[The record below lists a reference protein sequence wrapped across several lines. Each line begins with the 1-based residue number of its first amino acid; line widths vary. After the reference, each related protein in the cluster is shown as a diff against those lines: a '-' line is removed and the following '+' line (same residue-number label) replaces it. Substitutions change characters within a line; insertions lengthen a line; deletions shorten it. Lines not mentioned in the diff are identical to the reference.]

1 MNLIPDKVGGSKKQY
16 MWLGGLVVVL
26 IGVYFMNREPSSP
39 APAVPSASTSTTSI
53 KQPSGFT
60 KPPSISRQG
69 PVVPDS
75 SGPKLATRS
84 GHRADDFRPS
94 IKLPEGTDV
103 TKIDPRL
110 KTELLAKL
118 QKIPL
123 EGGAR
128 SVFDWG
134 QAPVPPP
141 PPVAKIDPRVLE
153 ETKKKA
159 DEALAYQK
167 EHPVKPIPP
176 PIPLKFYGYANRLS
190 GPARQAFFLDGDD
203 IQIKSEND
211 VIRGR
216 YKIIRIGIN
225 SATVEDLQ
233 SHDQQTL
240 PLVAEMNT

>member
-1 MNLIPDKVGGSKKQY
+1 

-26 IGVYFMNREPSSP
+26 VVVYFINREPSTP
-39 APAVPSASTSTTSI
+39 AATQPATSV
-53 KQPSGFT
+53 KL
-60 KPPSISRQG
+60 PPIARQQA
-69 PVVPDS
+69 VVPETS

-84 GHRADDFRPS
+84 GRRADDFRPS
-94 IKLPEGTDV
+94 IKLPEGIDI
-103 TKIDPRL
+103 TKIDPTL

-118 QKIPL
+118 QKVPL

-141 PPVAKIDPRVLE
+141 PPVAKIDPKVLE
-153 ETKKKA
+153 EQKKKA
-159 DEALAYQK
+159 DEQVAYAK
-167 EHPVKPIPP
+167 EHPVKPPPP

-216 YKIIRIGIN
+216 YKILRIGIN

-233 SHDQQTL
+233 NHDQQTL
-240 PLVAEMNT
+240 PLVAELTTNT

>member
-1 MNLIPDKVGGSKKQY
+1 MNLIPDKVGGNKKQLI
-16 MWLGGLVVVL
+16 WLGGLLVVL
-26 IGVYFMNREPSSP
+26 VGVYIMNRDPSTP
-39 APAVPSASTSTTSI
+39 AQPATQVTLPKTSI
-53 KQPSGFT
+53 A
-60 KPPSISRQG
+60 RQG
-69 PVVPDS
+69 PVVPDTS

-84 GHRADDFRPS
+84 GGRDGDFRPS
-94 IKLPEGTDV
+94 LKLPEGTDI
-103 TKIDPRL
+103 TKIDPTL

-118 QKIPL
+118 QKVPL

-141 PPVAKIDPRVLE
+141 PPVAKIDPKVIE
-153 ETKKKA
+153 EQKKKA
-159 DEALAYQK
+159 DEQIAYAK
-167 EHPVKPIPP
+167 EHPVKPVPP

-190 GPARQAFFLDGDD
+190 GPARQAFFLDGED
-203 IQIKSEND
+203 IQIKGEND

-216 YKIIRIGIN
+216 YKIIRIGVN

-240 PLVAEMNT
+240 PLVAELNT

>member
-1 MNLIPDKVGGSKKQY
+1 MNLIPDKLGGSKKQY

-39 APAVPSASTSTTSI
+39 APAAPAASTPTRPSMFT
-53 KQPSGFT
+53 KQPSIG
-60 KPPSISRQG
+60 RQG
-69 PVVPDS
+69 PVVPDSS

-118 QKIPL
+118 QKVPL

-141 PPVAKIDPRVLE
+141 PKVEPIKPEVIAAQ
-153 ETKKKA
+153 KA
-159 DEALAYQK
+159 QADAAALFAK
-167 EHPVKPIPP
+167 EHPPKPTPP
-176 PIPLKFYGYANRLS
+176 AIPLKFYGYANRLS

>member
-1 MNLIPDKVGGSKKQY
+1 MNLIPDKLGGSRKQY
-16 MWLGGLVVVL
+16 MWLGGLSVVL
-26 IGVYFMNREPSSP
+26 IGVYWMNREPSSTP
-39 APAVPSASTSTTSI
+39 ASSSTSPSTQVPGVKPSSGRQKAAVPDS
-53 KQPSGFT
+53 
-60 KPPSISRQG
+60 
-69 PVVPDS
+69 S
-75 SGPKLATRS
+75 SGPKLETRG
-84 GHRADDFRPS
+84 GHLRDGNFRPS

-110 KTELLAKL
+110 RTELLAKL
-118 QKIPL
+118 QKVPL

-134 QAPVPPP
+134 QGPAPPP
-141 PPVAKIDPRVLE
+141 PPKVEPIKPEVIAAAKAKSD
-153 ETKKKA
+153 A
-159 DEALAYQK
+159 DAAFAMA
-167 EHPVKPIPP
+167 HPPKPTPP

-203 IQIKSEND
+203 IQIKAEND

>member
-1 MNLIPDKVGGSKKQY
+1 MNLIPDKVGGSKKQL

-26 IGVYFMNREPSSP
+26 IGVYFMNREPAAPTQP
-39 APAVPSASTSTTSI
+39 ATRITVAA
-53 KQPSGFT
+53 
-60 KPPSISRQG
+60 PSIARQG
-69 PVVPDS
+69 PIVKDASSS

-84 GHRADDFRPS
+84 GSHTDDFRPS
-94 IKLPEGTDV
+94 IKLPEGIDV

-118 QKIPL
+118 QKVQL
-123 EGGAR
+123 EGGSR

-141 PPVAKIDPRVLE
+141 PKVAPIKPEVLAE
-153 ETKKKA
+153 QKKKA
-159 DEALAYQK
+159 DEAIAYAK
-167 EHPVKPIPP
+167 EHPPKPVPP

-203 IQIKSEND
+203 IQIKGEND

-225 SATVEDLQ
+225 SAVVEDLQ
-233 SHDQQTL
+233 NHDQQTL
-240 PLVAEMNT
+240 PLVAELNT

>member
-1 MNLIPDKVGGSKKQY
+1 MNLIPDKLGGSKKQY

-39 APAVPSASTSTTSI
+39 TVTQPATTVKVSPI
-53 KQPSGFT
+53 ARLP
-60 KPPSISRQG
+60 RQ
-69 PVVPDS
+69 VVPDSS

-84 GHRADDFRPS
+84 GHKTDDFRPS

-153 ETKKKA
+153 EQKKKT

-167 EHPVKPIPP
+167 EHPPKPNLPA
-176 PIPLKFYGYANRLS
+176 IPLKFYGYANRLT